1 MAQMNGGHAL
11 MQALDQAV
19 VRLVLGVP
27 GAGQYEA
34 VDAFYQH
41 PRIRYVSL
49 RHEQAASYMA
59 DGYARVTG
67 ELAAALVL
75 PGPGLLNASA
85 GMATA
90 HACSSPMLVITSPD
104 KLDGRSGSKEVSP
117 VLRSLTKWSAQASS
131 VDEIAGL
138 VQEAVR
144 QAKTGRPRPVGL
156 EVSHAVLAAMGE
168 VPSLSSIAPTSIALT
183 REEIAPELLDQAV
196 ALIAGAERPLIW
208 AGGGVM
214 SAGAWEQVKTL
225 AERWRAPVAT
235 TRSGKGALSDRH
247 PLALGF
253 AELRYAP
260 LRQAINAADVIVA
273 VGMSKDLSK
282 FPAKVIRID
291 VDPAVVN
298 GASGVPL
305 LGDAGVVLDAL
316 LAATSDLPLAR
327 PHVEQEVAALRA
339 ARFDPSKQLQPQ
351 WDLMQAMRA
360 ALPDDTVLAQGMTQ
374 MGYYSRNYWPT
385 YAPRAYLT
393 ASAHSTLGAAWP
405 MALGAKLG
413 APNRP
418 VVAICGDG
426 GFLYNAQELATAV
439 QYEIAT
445 VVVVFNDNA
454 YGNVMRSQEEQ
465 FDGRV
470 IGTRLHNPDFMQLA
484 ESFGA
489 WATRAHGASELGD
502 ALCAALAAKRPALI
516 EVPVGPMEREF

>member
-1 MAQMNGGHAL
+1 MAQVNGGHAL
-11 MQALDQAV
+11 MHALDQAGI
-19 VRLVLGVP
+19 RLVLGVP

-34 VDAFYQH
+34 VDAFYEH

-117 VLRSLTKWSAQASS
+117 VLRSLTNWSAQANS
-131 VDEIAGL
+131 VDEISGL

-156 EVSHAVLAAMGE
+156 EVSHAVLAAMGD
-168 VPSLSSIAPTSIALT
+168 VQTAAPTAAPLT
-183 REEIAPELLDQAV
+183 DEIVPELLDQA
-196 ALIAGAERPLIW
+196 ATLIAGAERPLIW
-208 AGGGVM
+208 AGSGVM
-214 SAGAWEQVKTL
+214 SAGAWEQVKAL

-273 VGMSKDLSK
+273 VGMSKDLSQV
-282 FPAKVIRID
+282 PAKVIRID
-291 VDPAVVN
+291 VDPAVVKR
-298 GASGVPL
+298 ASGVSL
-305 LGDAGVVLDAL
+305 LGDAAAVLDAL
-316 LAATSDLPLAR
+316 LAATRDLAPVR

-339 ARFDPSKQLQPQ
+339 ARFDPVKQLQPQ

-393 ASAHSTLGAAWP
+393 ASVHSTLGAAWP

-413 APNRP
+413 APDRP
-418 VVAICGDG
+418 VVALCGDG

-439 QYEIAT
+439 QNEIAT

-454 YGNVMRSQEEQ
+454 YGNVMRSQQEE

-470 IGTRLHNPDFMQLA
+470 IGTRLHNPDFVQLA

-516 EVPVGPMEREF
+516 EVPVGPMEREY